1 MSQTKTRG
9 EIQKTYYY
17 FVSQAADNIYND
29 AGIISSISSISSSSS
44 SSGNATQEQNKNNK
58 QEFRDDS
65 EDMSRIFEINQII
78 SAFTSPMIKCTNI
91 HDQISTGDSRLKR
104 MITRA
109 SVPVTAALLL

>member
-1 MSQTKTRG
+1 MRQTKMIG

-29 AGIISSISSISSSSS
+29 AGIISSISSISSS
-44 SSGNATQEQNKNNK
+44 GNATQEQNKNNK
-58 QEFRDDS
+58 QEFREDS

-78 SAFTSPMIKCTNI
+78 SAFTSPMSKCTNI